1 MLDRNL
7 GNGLLHYIS
16 VAAAT
21 AGDNTLVT
29 WALQNSNL
37 SVPAGLFLGI
47 YLFHAPQSAEGVRW
61 QDPLSQ
67 IEPCWILHVKVAD
80 TRTNH
85 TAGFCLVHATPGRAH
100 TARMYILII
109 FVSVFLIGYM
119 YAAYTARM

>member
-47 YLFHAPQSAEGVRW
+47 YLIYRPHELRSVSQPLLRAAE
-61 QDPLSQ
+61 
-67 IEPCWILHVKVAD
+67 
-80 TRTNH
+80 
-85 TAGFCLVHATPGRAH
+85 RAL
-100 TARMYILII
+100 RLG
-109 FVSVFLIGYM
+109 L
-119 YAAYTARM
+119 

>member
-47 YLFHAPQSAEGVRW
+47 YLFHAPQSAEG
-61 QDPLSQ
+61 
-67 IEPCWILHVKVAD
+67 
-80 TRTNH
+80 
-85 TAGFCLVHATPGRAH
+85 
-100 TARMYILII
+100 AR
-109 FVSVFLIGYM
+109 
-119 YAAYTARM
+119 

>member
-47 YLFHAPQSAEGVRW
+47 YLFNPSHELTSVCRRSSRPAE
-61 QDPLSQ
+61 
-67 IEPCWILHVKVAD
+67 
-80 TRTNH
+80 
-85 TAGFCLVHATPGRAH
+85 RAL
-100 TARMYILII
+100 RLGLWVYYIIRPSYQYSLC
-109 FVSVFLIGYM
+109 
-119 YAAYTARM
+119 